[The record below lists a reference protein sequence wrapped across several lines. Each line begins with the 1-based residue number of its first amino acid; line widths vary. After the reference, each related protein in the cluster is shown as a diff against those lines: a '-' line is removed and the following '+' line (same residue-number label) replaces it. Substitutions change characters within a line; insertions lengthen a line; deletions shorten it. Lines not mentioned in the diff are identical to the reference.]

1 MRQLLNKYRDPGL
14 AGLILDRVRRKA
26 GGRITLMEVCGT
38 HTVAISRMALRDLL
52 AGCVDLRS
60 GPGCPVCVTD
70 AGDIDRMIAWAG
82 IPNVILATFGD
93 MMRVPGSRSTLMR
106 EKAGGLDIRV
116 VYSPLDA
123 VQIARDNPGKEVV
136 FLGVGFETTAPAV
149 ALALEQAEKQRVAN
163 FSVFSAH
170 KLTPPA
176 VEALVRSREV
186 DISGFICPGHVS
198 TVTGRRGWDFLGRDY
213 GVPAVIAGFEPVD
226 ILGALE
232 MLVDMIAAGEGRVVN
247 GYRRAV
253 REDGNPAA
261 RSLIGKYFTVAEARW
276 RGLGLIPASGL
287 RLKEEY
293 DQYNAEKR
301 FPVNADPAPPAG
313 GCACGDVLRGKI
325 VPPECGLFGRACT
338 PENPAGPCMVSG
350 EGACAAYYNYGWRG
364 RAV

>member
-1 MRQLLNKYRDPGL
+1 MRQLLNKFRDPDL
-14 AGLILDRVRRKA
+14 AGRILDRIKGKA

-38 HTVAISRMALRDLL
+38 HTVAISRMGLRELL
-52 AGCVDLRS
+52 AGCIDLRS

-70 AGDIDRMIAWAG
+70 AGDIDRMIACAG

-93 MMRVPGSRSTLMR
+93 MMRVPGSSSTLMR
-106 EKAGGLDIRV
+106 EKAGGSDIRV

-136 FLGVGFETTAPAV
+136 FLGVGFETTVPVV
-149 ALALEQAEKQRVAN
+149 ALALEQAEKHRVAN

-176 VEALVRSREV
+176 LEALVQSGEV
-186 DISGFICPGHVS
+186 NISGFICPGHVS
-198 TVTGRRGWDFLGRDY
+198 TVIGRRGWDFLGRDY

-226 ILGALE
+226 LLGALE
-232 MLVDMIAAGEGRVVN
+232 MLVDMVMAGEGRVVN
-247 GYRRAV
+247 GYKRAV
-253 REDGNPAA
+253 REGGNPAA
-261 RSLIGKYFTVAEARW
+261 RSLTDKYFTAAEARW
-276 RGLGLIPASGL
+276 RGIGLIPASGL

-293 DQYNAEKR
+293 QQYNVEKR
-301 FPVNADPAPPAG
+301 FPASVDPALPPR

-325 VPPECGLFGRACT
+325 IPPECGLFGGACT
-338 PENPAGPCMVSG
+338 PEKPAGPCMVSG
-350 EGACAAYYNYGWRG
+350 EGACAAYYSYGRRG